1 MANDATVKFGYD
13 GAALNR
19 GLAQQETKLK
29 GFASTTERSF
39 RGIQAAI
46 GGLGLAAVAAL
57 TREGVRVVA
66 AFDRMARGMTTLE
79 GSATGAKFR
88 MDELREASKLPGL
101 DFEQAVQGDIRL
113 RSVGVSAELSK
124 RALIEMGN
132 ALSLAGGTSADLD
145 GVVLALTQII
155 SKGKV
160 SAEEINQIAERVPQV
175 RAVMQDMFGTA
186 DTETLQKMN
195 IDAETFVSTLVGG
208 FGKLERAQAGLDEKM
223 NDFSTSLRGAA
234 NALLEGLVGK
244 GSEGLSRLGALL
256 DANNDKLRE
265 AGQWLGNAD
274 SVGRKWLDDTR
285 EALGFFAAD
294 LQRAIGLMGDVDGL
308 AKYQAETQRILEI
321 MQAQKDSLELEKQ
334 RTEQITASA
343 KARTAEIKLMDLPK
357 SVLEDDPIRKAGEEA
372 NKPVSKE
379 QARLDDRK
387 RKLAEAELP
396 LKEQIAAAEDRL
408 LEQQQKIEESAA
420 NINQSEKESIEN
432 QHKLLDIQ
440 QEISAL
446 KRLDEQAEAEKK
458 TPVATPSLPGRPTA
472 TQTSF
477 LPRDESP
484 MSKAKT
490 YKGYDEQNRRLTD
503 GRRKILGVQTPDTY
517 TGGPLVTGDRRL
529 SGPNRSSLTPGGGLD
544 GFYARQNVGS
554 GSGSMS
560 INTSGAR
567 TQQTVNAARKDDLSS
582 KIDRTNEL
590 LSRGLL
596 GS

>member
-13 GAALNR
+13 GTALNR

-39 RGIQAAI
+39 RGAQAAI
-46 GGLGLAAVAAL
+46 GGLGLGILA
-57 TREGVRVVA
+57 REGVRVVA
-66 AFDRMARGMTTLE
+66 AFDRMTRGMTTLE

-124 RALIEMGN
+124 KALIEMGN

-175 RAVMQDMFGTA
+175 RAVMKDMFGTA

-195 IDAETFVSTLVGG
+195 IDAETFVATLVEG

-223 NDFSTSLRGAA
+223 NDFSTSLRTAST
-234 NALLEGLVGK
+234 ALLEGLVGK
-244 GSEGLSRLGALL
+244 GSEGLSRLGGVL

-265 AGQWLGNAD
+265 AGQWLGNTASGVAEWFVNAGD
-274 SVGRKWLDDTR
+274 
-285 EALGFFAAD
+285 AIGFMAAD
-294 LQRAIGLMGDVDGL
+294 LQRAIGYMGDADGL
-308 AKYQAETQRILEI
+308 AKYQAETQGILEM
-321 MQAQKDSLELEKQ
+321 MQAQKDSVEIERM
-334 RTEQITASA
+334 RTEQITASTE
-343 KARTAEIKLMDLPK
+343 ARAAEIKLMDLPK

-387 RKLAEAELP
+387 RKLTEAELP

-420 NINQSEKESIEN
+420 NINQTEKESIEN

-458 TPVATPSLPGRPTA
+458 TPVATPSLPSSPTA

-477 LPRDESP
+477 TPRNEAP
-484 MSKAKT
+484 MSETKT

>member
-13 GAALNR
+13 GTALNR

-39 RGIQAAI
+39 RGAQAAI
-46 GGLGLAAVAAL
+46 GGLGLGILA
-57 TREGVRVVA
+57 REGVRVVA
-66 AFDRMARGMTTLE
+66 AFDRMTRGMTTLE

-124 RALIEMGN
+124 KALIEMGN

-195 IDAETFVSTLVGG
+195 IDAETFVATLVEG

-223 NDFSTSLRGAA
+223 NDFSTSLRGAT

-244 GSEGLSRLGALL
+244 GAEGLSRLGGLL
-256 DANNDKLRE
+256 DDNNDKLRE
-265 AGQWLGNAD
+265 SGQFLGNAA
-274 SVGRKWLDDTR
+274 SGAV
-285 EALGFFAAD
+285 EFFAGTASY
-294 LQRAIGLMGDVDGL
+294 IGEQIGYVKLFTDSLLETGSINQFEASIKGI
-308 AKYQAETQRILEI
+308 AEMKIAERE
-321 MQAQKDSLELEKQ
+321 SLELEKQ

-343 KARTAEIKLMDLPK
+343 EARAAEIKSMDLPK

-379 QARLDDRK
+379 QARLDERK
-387 RKLAEAELP
+387 RKLTEAELP

-420 NINQSEKESIEN
+420 NINQTEKESIEN

-458 TPVATPSLPGRPTA
+458 TPVATPSLPSVPTA

-477 LPRDESP
+477 TPRDEAP
-484 MSKAKT
+484 MSETKT

-517 TGGPLVTGDRRL
+517 TGGSIAGPFRPLSARR
-529 SGPNRSSLTPGGGLD
+529 GSLTPGGGLD

-567 TQQTVNAARKDDLSS
+567 TQQTVNAARKDDLSA

>member
-13 GAALNR
+13 GTALNR

-39 RGIQAAI
+39 RGAQAAI
-46 GGLGLAAVAAL
+46 GGLGLGILA
-57 TREGVRVVA
+57 REGVRVVA
-66 AFDRMARGMTTLE
+66 AFDRMTRGMTTLE

-124 RALIEMGN
+124 KALIEMGN

-175 RAVMQDMFGTA
+175 RAVMKDMFGTA

-195 IDAETFVSTLVGG
+195 IDAETFVSTLVEG

-223 NDFSTSLRGAA
+223 NDFSASVRGAA

-244 GSEGLSRLGALL
+244 GAEGLSRLGGLL
-256 DANNDKLRE
+256 DENNDKLRE
-265 AGQWLGNAD
+265 SGQFLGNAASGAVELFAGTASYIGEQIGYVKLFTD
-274 SVGRKWLDDTR
+274 SLLETGSINQFEASIKGIAEMKIAER
-285 EALGFFAAD
+285 E
-294 LQRAIGLMGDVDGL
+294 
-308 AKYQAETQRILEI
+308 
-321 MQAQKDSLELEKQ
+321 SLELEKQ
-334 RTEQITASA
+334 RTEQITASTE
-343 KARTAEIKLMDLPK
+343 ARKAEIKLMDLPK

-379 QARLDDRK
+379 QARLDERK
-387 RKLAEAELP
+387 RKLTEAELP
-396 LKEQIAAAEDRL
+396 LKEQISAAEDRL
-408 LEQQQKIEESAA
+408 LQQQRKIEESAA
-420 NINQSEKESIEN
+420 NLNLSEKESIEN

-458 TPVATPSLPGRPTA
+458 TPVAAPSLPSRPTA

-477 LPRDESP
+477 TPRDEAP
-484 MSKAKT
+484 MSETKT

-517 TGGPLVTGDRRL
+517 TGGSIAGPFRPLSARR
-529 SGPNRSSLTPGGGLD
+529 GSLTPGGGLD

-567 TQQTVNAARKDDLSS
+567 TQQTINAARKDDLSS

>member
-13 GAALNR
+13 GTALNR

-39 RGIQAAI
+39 RGAQAAI
-46 GGLGLAAVAAL
+46 GGLGLGILA
-57 TREGVRVVA
+57 REGVRVVA
-66 AFDRMARGMTTLE
+66 AFDRMTRGMTTLE

-124 RALIEMGN
+124 KALIEMGN

-175 RAVMQDMFGTA
+175 RAVMKDMFGTA

-195 IDAETFVSTLVGG
+195 IDAETFVSTLVEG

-223 NDFSTSLRGAA
+223 NDFSASMRGAS

-244 GSEGLSRLGALL
+244 GSEGLSRLGGLL

-265 AGQWLGNAD
+265 AGQWLGNTASGVAEWFVNAGD
-274 SVGRKWLDDTR
+274 
-285 EALGFFAAD
+285 AIGFMAAD
-294 LQRAIGLMGDVDGL
+294 LQRAIGYMGDADGL
-308 AKYQAETQRILEI
+308 AKYQAETQGILEM
-321 MQAQKDSLELEKQ
+321 MQAQKDSVEIERM
-334 RTEQITASA
+334 RTEQIAASTE
-343 KARTAEIKLMDLPK
+343 ARKAEIKLMDLPK

-379 QARLDDRK
+379 QARLDERK
-387 RKLAEAELP
+387 RKLTEAELP
-396 LKEQIAAAEDRL
+396 IKEQISAAEDRL
-408 LEQQQKIEESAA
+408 LKQQQKIEESAA
-420 NINQSEKESIEN
+420 NLNLSEKESIEN

-458 TPVATPSLPGRPTA
+458 TPVATPSLPSGPTA

-477 LPRDESP
+477 TPRDEAAP
-484 MSKAKT
+484 MSETKT

-567 TQQTVNAARKDDLSS
+567 TQQSVNAARKDDLSS

>member
-13 GAALNR
+13 GTALNR

-39 RGIQAAI
+39 RGAQAAI
-46 GGLGLAAVAAL
+46 GGLGLGILA
-57 TREGVRVVA
+57 REGVRVVA
-66 AFDRMARGMTTLE
+66 AFDRMTRGMTTLE

-113 RSVGVSAELSK
+113 RSVGISAELSK
-124 RALIEMGN
+124 KALIEMGN

-175 RAVMQDMFGTA
+175 RAVMKDMFGTA

-195 IDAETFVSTLVGG
+195 IDAETFVSTLVEG

-223 NDFSTSLRGAA
+223 NDFSASMRGAS

-244 GSEGLSRLGALL
+244 GSEGLSRLGGLL

-265 AGQWLGNAD
+265 AGQWLGNTASGVAEWFVNAGD
-274 SVGRKWLDDTR
+274 
-285 EALGFFAAD
+285 AIGFMAAD
-294 LQRAIGLMGDVDGL
+294 LQRAIGYMGDADGL
-308 AKYQAETQRILEI
+308 AKYQAETQGILEM
-321 MQAQKDSLELEKQ
+321 MQAQKDSVEIERM
-334 RTEQITASA
+334 RTEQITASTE
-343 KARTAEIKLMDLPK
+343 ARKAEIKLMDLPK

-379 QARLDDRK
+379 QTRLDERK
-387 RKLAEAELP
+387 RKLTEAELP
-396 LKEQIAAAEDRL
+396 IKEQITAAEDRL

-420 NINQSEKESIEN
+420 NLNLSEKESIEN
-432 QHKLLDIQ
+432 QNKLLDIQ

-458 TPVATPSLPGRPTA
+458 TPVEAPSLPSGPTA

-477 LPRDESP
+477 TPRDEAP
-484 MSKAKT
+484 MSETKT

-567 TQQTVNAARKDDLSS
+567 TQQSVNAARKDDLSS